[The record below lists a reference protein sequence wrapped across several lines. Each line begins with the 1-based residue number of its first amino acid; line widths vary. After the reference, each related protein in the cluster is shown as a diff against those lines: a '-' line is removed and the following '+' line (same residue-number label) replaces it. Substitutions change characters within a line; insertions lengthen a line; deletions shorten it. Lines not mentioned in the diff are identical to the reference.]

1 MEDRLSLEKCI
12 PPLRPDERLD
22 DLEFGG
28 LKILQKRQGFRFGT
42 DAVLLAGFT
51 RARGRDRILDMG
63 CGTGV
68 IGLLL
73 AARLPQAQVTGLE
86 LQPEMAEMAAR
97 SVAMNGL
104 SERMRIL
111 QGDLRHTEGL
121 LAPCSFD
128 VAVMNPPY
136 SPMGSG
142 PISQRDAHAL
152 SRHEAACTAGD
163 MARAAFRLLRNGGR
177 LSVIYPAERIY
188 EVMEACLQARMT
200 PKRLRLVQHSQGRP
214 PKLLLMEAVR
224 QGKPGIAWMAPLIL
238 CEPDGSYTAEARRIY
253 HQE

>member
-1 MEDRLSLEKCI
+1 MPTLK
-12 PPLRPDERLD
+12 PDERLD
-22 DLEFGG
+22 DLQFGG

-73 AARLPQAQVTGLE
+73 AAQLPQAQITGLE
-86 LQPEMAEMAAR
+86 LQPEMADMAAR
-97 SVAMNGL
+97 SVALNGL
-104 SERMRIL
+104 SDRMRIL

-136 SPMGSG
+136 SPLGSG
-142 PISQRDAHAL
+142 PVSQRSDHAL
-152 SRHEAACTAGD
+152 ARHEETCTVAD
-163 MARAAFRLLRNGGR
+163 MARAAYRLLRNGGR

-188 EVMEACLQARMT
+188 ALMEACQQARMI

-214 PKLLLMEAVR
+214 PKLLLLEAVR
-224 QGKPGIAWMAPLIL
+224 QGKPGVAWMAPLIL

>member
-1 MEDRLSLEKCI
+1 
-12 PPLRPDERLD
+12 
-22 DLEFGG
+22 
-28 LKILQKRQGFRFGT
+28 
-42 DAVLLAGFT
+42 
-51 RARGRDRILDMG
+51 
-63 CGTGV
+63 
-68 IGLLL
+68 
-73 AARLPQAQVTGLE
+73 
-86 LQPEMAEMAAR
+86 MAEMAAR

-142 PISQRDAHAL
+142 PVSQRDAHAL